1 MIIEN
6 EKQIRQINKSV
17 YDKMLNE
24 IRSKW
29 CYATDMEYDWI
40 DLIRIAE
47 DLEPILEKYLSTN
60 IEWIKKQ

>member
-1 MIIEN
+1 MKETP
-6 EKQIRQINKSV
+6 IRQINKSV

-24 IRSKW
+24 IRSKY
-29 CYATDMEYDWI
+29 CYSWDMEYDWMA
-40 DLIRIAE
+40 LIRITE